1 MMSRQQK
8 EVSLISIDRRMKQIA
23 DVIVLLWSLHLPD
36 SHDFHQWLQHTT
48 QSEREFFKSRLCNF
62 DTRTFYDLGYD
73 IHKIIQQEGYK
84 SKLLVIP
91 EDCFDRAIISMTG
104 KL

>member
-8 EVSLISIDRRMKQIA
+8 EFSWISIDRRMKQIA

-48 QSEREFFKSRLCNF
+48 QSEREF
-62 DTRTFYDLGYD
+62 LGYD

-84 SKLLVIP
+84 SKFLVIP